1 VFFKRIA
8 LQHNRHNSRGKHD
21 LLWMSDFVTTICSS
35 RPFSGMARQLDPSF
49 SNFWFLIS
57 DFLPDAPP
65 MDAQLAQLFD
75 FLRFPSISTDP
86 SRRDDVS
93 ACGQWVYEKF
103 VSMGLFAQVHGTPG
117 HPVIFARSQPRPG
130 RPTVLIYGHY
140 DVQPADPLD
149 LWTSPPFEP
158 RLADGIIIARGAAD
172 NKGQIMT
179 HILGVEAA
187 LAGGGELPVNVLFV
201 VEGEE
206 EIGSPNLGAFL
217 AEHEEELRSD
227 IVVISDSSMIGPGV
241 PTLTYGLRG
250 IGCIEVRV
258 TGPAVDLHS
267 GIYGGAVQNPITA
280 LSRILATLHHA
291 DGRIAVAGFYDTVAP
306 LQEWERAAW
315 RDLPLTETRLLEITG
330 APALTGEAGYSAIE
344 RMWARPTMELNG
356 IGGGYQGEGTKT
368 VIPHAAFAKITFRLV
383 PDQKAGDAF
392 ALVGEHVRKNI
403 PAGVQ
408 VEIIEGHRGDPYITN
423 PLSGFGKA
431 AQRALGNTFGRE
443 VALIREGGS
452 IPIVQSFKEIL
463 GVDTLLLGLAL
474 PDCRAHSP
482 NENFPVANFEAGI
495 RLNQALLRE
504 IAAM

>member
-1 VFFKRIA
+1 MLA
-8 LQHNRHNSRGKHD
+8 L
-21 LLWMSDFVTTICSS
+21 
-35 RPFSGMARQLDPSF
+35 
-49 SNFWFLIS
+49 
-57 DFLPDAPP
+57 
-65 MDAQLAQLFD
+65 MDAHLAQLFD
-75 FLRFPSISTDP
+75 FLRFPSVSTDP
-86 SRRDDVS
+86 ARRDDVA
-93 ACGQWVYEKF
+93 ACGEWLYRKF
-103 VSMGLFAQVHGTPG
+103 LGIGLFAEVRGTPG
-117 HPVIFARSQPRPG
+117 HPVIFARTEPRPG

-158 RLADGIIIARGAAD
+158 LLADGIITARGAAD
-172 NKGQIMT
+172 NKGQIMA

-217 AEHEEELRSD
+217 TRHAEELRCD
-227 IVVISDSSMIGPGV
+227 VVVISDSTMIAPGV

-280 LSRILATLHHA
+280 LARLLATLHDSA
-291 DGRIAVAGFYDTVAP
+291 GRIAVPGFCDAVEP
-306 LQEWERAAW
+306 LGDWERNAWAA
-315 RDLPLTETRLLEITG
+315 LPLNEARLLEITG
-330 APALTGEAGYSAIE
+330 APALTGEPGFRPLE
-344 RMWARPTMELNG
+344 RMWARPTVEING

-368 VIPHAAFAKITFRLV
+368 VIPHSAFAKLTFRLV
-383 PDQKAGDAF
+383 PRQNAIEAIKQVGDH
-392 ALVGEHVRKNI
+392 LRKNA
-403 PAGVQ
+403 PRGVKIE
-408 VEIIEGHRGDPYITN
+408 VVEGHHGDPYITDPN
-423 PLSGFGKA
+423 SGFGKA
-431 AQRALGNTFGRE
+431 AQRALAKTFQRP
-443 VALIREGGS
+443 VAAIREGGS

-495 RLNQALLRE
+495 RLNQELLRE
-504 IAAM
+504 VGGME

>member
-1 VFFKRIA
+1 
-8 LQHNRHNSRGKHD
+8 
-21 LLWMSDFVTTICSS
+21 
-35 RPFSGMARQLDPSF
+35 
-49 SNFWFLIS
+49 
-57 DFLPDAPP
+57 
-65 MDAQLAQLFD
+65 MDAHLAQLFD

-86 SRRDDVS
+86 ACRDDVS
-93 ACGQWVYEKF
+93 ACGEWLYKKF
-103 VSMGLFAQVHGTPG
+103 VSMGLYAEVRGTPG
-117 HPVIFARSQPRPG
+117 HPVIFARSEPHPG

-158 RLADGIIIARGAAD
+158 RLADGIITARGAAD
-172 NKGQIMT
+172 NKGQIMA

-187 LAGGGELPVNVLFV
+187 LAAGGQLPVNVLFV

-217 AEHEEELRSD
+217 ARHAEELRCD
-227 IVVISDSSMIGPGV
+227 VIVISDTTMIAPGE

-258 TGPAVDLHS
+258 TGPGVDLHS
-267 GIYGGAVQNPITA
+267 GIYGGAVANPITA
-280 LSRILATLHHA
+280 LARLLATLHDS
-291 DGRIAVAGFYDTVAP
+291 DGRIAVPGFNDRLDP
-306 LQEWERAAW
+306 LQDWERAAW
-315 RDLPLTETRLLEITG
+315 AALPLTDARLLEITG
-330 APALTGEAGYSAIE
+330 SPALTGEPGFTPLE
-344 RMWARPTMELNG
+344 RMWARPTIEING

-368 VIPHAAFAKITFRLV
+368 VIPHTAFAKLTFRLV
-383 PDQKAGDAF
+383 PRQDSLAAIRQVGDH
-392 ALVGEHVRKNI
+392 LRKNA
-403 PAGVQ
+403 PPGVQ
-408 VEIIEGHRGDPYITN
+408 VEIIEGHHGDPYVTD
-423 PLSGFGKA
+423 PHSGFGKA
-431 AQRALGNTFGRE
+431 AQRALASTFGRE
-443 VALIREGGS
+443 PALIREGGS

-504 IAAM
+504 IGSMA